1 MSEAIERPRTYEEGL
16 RDGFQ
21 KGQEEANKVMEQ
33 MLHTSCNPI
42 VCDLPET
49 EAVKLLQE
57 RLKLYK
63 RAFCLFVNWAE
74 ENDIGYDNIGGYEY
88 QKEVDEKGLGYIEGM
103 MYIALKEAKNEH
115 SELYDKWIANVD
127 KAISD

>member
-1 MSEAIERPRTYEEGL
+1 MSDAIERPKTYEEGV
-16 RDGFQ
+16 RDGFN
-21 KGQEEANKVMEQ
+21 KGKEQANKVMEQ
-33 MLHTSCNPI
+33 MLHATCCPV

-57 RLKLYK
+57 HLQLYK
-63 RAFCLFVNWAE
+63 KAFCLFVNWAE
-74 ENDIGYDNIGGYEY
+74 ENDIGYENIDGYKY
-88 QKEVDEKGLGYIEGM
+88 QEELDSKGLGYIEGM

-127 KAISD
+127 QAISD